1 MKLIESPINKN
12 LNLESLYPNITNFL
26 FDHIAINY
34 YKIYALD
41 RVQIIYVDTFDK
53 VRLILIDP
61 KKKIKKTE
69 VDTAIHRL
77 LKTDRSDPRV
87 KVDVNVKQHMSEA
100 GIKFSVPRKDII
112 LVEMEKAEASQSTA
126 KV

>member
-12 LNLESLYPNITNFL
+12 LNLENLYPNISNFL
-26 FDHIAINY
+26 FNHTAINF

-41 RVQIIYVDTFDK
+41 RVQVIYVDTFDK
-53 VRLILIDP
+53 VRLVLIDS

-77 LKTDRSDPRV
+77 LKSDRTDPNV
-87 KVDVNVKQHMSEA
+87 KVDVNVKQHMADA
-100 GIKFSVPRKDII
+100 GIKFNIPRKDII
-112 LVEMEKAEASQSTA
+112 LVEMTKA
-126 KV
+126 